1 MDTLVFE
8 FLHKLNENN
17 NRDWFN
23 ENRKMYEE
31 ARKVVEQFVDHLI
44 PNVNKFDT
52 SVGNLTAK
60 LTMFRIFRD
69 VRFSKDKTPYK
80 TYFGAFIAPGGRK
93 SEKAGYYLHL
103 APGGSFIGGGSHNPR
118 GESLKKIRSEIY
130 YNTAEYKK
138 ILVRKAF
145 KDAFGEMTGEKLIR
159 PPVGFP
165 KDFADIELL
174 KFKTFTVFQN
184 IDEEQA
190 QSTGF
195 DQYVIEKFKTMS
207 PFIKFLNRGLLD

>member
-23 ENRKMYEE
+23 EHRKMYEE

-52 SVGNLTAK
+52 SVGNLTAR

-103 APGGSFIGGGSHNPR
+103 APDGCFIGGGSHNPR
-118 GESLKKIRSEIY
+118 GENLKKIRSEIY
-130 YNTAEYKK
+130 YNTDEYKK
-138 ILVRKAF
+138 ILAKKAF

-165 KDFADIELL
+165 KDFADIDLL
-174 KFKTFTVFQN
+174 KFKTFTVFKN

-190 QSTGF
+190 QSADF
-195 DQYVIEKFKTMS
+195 DQYVIKLFKLMS